1 MATIRCKVL
10 DNNGVRCENM
20 IDVSLPLAENAD
32 YICASPNHSRAA
44 QVRANNRQY
53 DPARDE
59 ADKGVHFQEAQFDPD
74 LRRPKKP
81 QGTEHIHH
89 QGNEKRITLDRDGQP
104 RRS

>member
-10 DNNGVRCENM
+10 DNNGAQCEST
-20 IDVSLPLAENAD
+20 IDVSLPLAENAGF
-32 YICASPNHSRAA
+32 ICKNHPRAA
-44 QVRANNRQY
+44 QVRANSRQY

-104 RRS
+104 RSS